1 MIGFLA
7 QQKAPQ
13 ALSLSGGFS
22 WWQTLGGLI
31 LVFGLLLLCLRL
43 LGRLQRS
50 ASPSPA
56 KLLAVWSVG
65 PKREIQVLRLADE
78 VHYIYRHDGAMVL
91 LKHQDLAAWEQS
103 RAAGPVGREA
113 PSRWHGWLPWKFNR
127 TAASLPDSLQSA
139 TKS

>member
-22 WWQTLGGLI
+22 WWQSLGGLV
-31 LVFGLLLLCLRL
+31 LVFGLLLLCMRL

-50 ASPSPA
+50 TSPSPA

-91 LKHQDLAAWEQS
+91 LKHEDLAAWQQS
-103 RAAGPVGREA
+103 RAAGPDSPERPLGLR
-113 PSRWHGWLPWKFNR
+113 GWLPWKFNR
-127 TAASLPDSLQSA
+127 RAASLPDSLPSA